1 MKFKKN
7 IMNKQEEVEKST
19 KKAIALRIQKLK
31 DSAIN
36 RFELPFVDK
45 SEILFINC
53 KYYNLLI

>member
-1 MKFKKN
+1 MKNTKKLPV
-7 IMNKQEEVEKST
+7 EEST
-19 KKAIALRIQKLK
+19 KSALTLRIQKLK

-45 SEILFINC
+45 SEVLFINC

>member
-1 MKFKKN
+1 MS
-7 IMNKQEEVEKST
+7 KQEQVEKST